1 MKGQLGRWVAVAF
14 GGGLGLLFAWFTWS
28 SVDEYRALTV
38 RGVQTEAVVSGYQD
52 VRGKYGWTHYPI
64 FRFSVDGRPVEGT
77 SRVGADPAELRRG
90 QRVKV
95 VYDPAQPAHV
105 RHAAAL
111 AGGMGATPWVTGIL
125 ALICFALGGVFLLP
139 ARPRRA

>member
-1 MKGQLGRWVAVAF
+1 MKGPLSRWIYLAF
-14 GGGLGLLFAWFTWS
+14 LGGLALLFGWFTWA
-28 SVDEYRALTV
+28 SVDEYRALFV
-38 RGVQTEAVVSGYQD
+38 RGVQTEAVVAGYED

-64 FRFSVDGRPVEGT
+64 FRFAVDGRQVEGT

-95 VYDPAQPAHV
+95 VYDPAAPTHV

-111 AGGMGATPWVTGIL
+111 AEGMGATPWVTGIL
-125 ALICFALGGVFLLP
+125 ALLCLGVATLFLLP
-139 ARPRRA
+139 ARTRR